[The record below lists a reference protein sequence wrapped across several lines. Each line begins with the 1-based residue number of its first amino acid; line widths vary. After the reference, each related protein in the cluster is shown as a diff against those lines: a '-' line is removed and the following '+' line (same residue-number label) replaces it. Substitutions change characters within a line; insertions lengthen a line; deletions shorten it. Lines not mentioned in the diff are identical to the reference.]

1 MPDAPESFAAI
12 RLGKETVYG
21 RVGMQNALTLEPAV
35 RWVSDGMWGFHG
47 EQISWVGLQRQ

>member
-1 MPDAPESFAAI
+1 MGAWA
-12 RLGKETVYG
+12 
-21 RVGMQNALTLEPAV
+21 MQNALTLEPVV